1 MKEGEDFVLEDEAN
15 PGEGEM
21 EFNVRFMK
29 GEFVETLIG
38 FKNLRIVDDPNI
50 EDDDE
55 FALSYDFAIKSS
67 PDPDLNE
74 QNKGL
79 QTLAGDVLYAL
90 MSDAQKV
97 KEEDIPRG

>member
-29 GEFVETLIG
+29 GEFVETVIG
-38 FKNLRIVDDPNI
+38 FKNLKVVEDPSIDDP
-50 EDDDE
+50 DE

-67 PDPDLNE
+67 PDSELNE

-79 QTLAGDVLYAL
+79 QTVAGDVLYTL
-90 MSDAQKV
+90 MTDAIQV
-97 KEEDIPRG
+97 KEEDLPRG